1 MPPFPD
7 IRLNYHVA
15 FDVGERE
22 LIMYRGPGRL
32 PLTIAAALLLL
43 GAAHAAKDSAKAAS
57 KIEVKGELKLD
68 LVRGVIKQHIGEVR
82 LCYET
87 ELAKNLELAGQ
98 VTVSFTISAEG
109 KVSEPKVKSSTL
121 NSPAAEKCITD
132 AVGVWE
138 FPKPKRGTVAVE
150 YPFVLVAAEPE
161 ADKSGPPNKGEQSA
175 EEAGA
180 AQDKAAASK
189 DTPPPSSGPGSL
201 DMEKEL
207 EKRKKGGPGYQ
218 DKGVVRSVIR
228 GKREEIQYC
237 FQRGLSKKPT
247 LEGQVMVQFVIG
259 ASGEVFEPKVQSS
272 SLNHPETEQ
281 CIVNRVRS
289 WRFPAPEGGRTVIT
303 IPFAMRSD
311 STD

>member
-1 MPPFPD
+1 MG
-7 IRLNYHVA
+7 R
-15 FDVGERE
+15 
-22 LIMYRGPGRL
+22 GRL
-32 PLTIAAALLLL
+32 PLAIAVLALLPG
-43 GAAHAAKDSAKAAS
+43 GARAAKDSAKSAGEGA

-68 LVRGVIKQHIGEVR
+68 LVRGVIKQHISEVR

-87 ELAKNLELAGQ
+87 ELAKNLELAGR
-98 VTVSFTISAEG
+98 VTVSFTIGAEG
-109 KVSEPKVKSSTL
+109 KVAEPKVKSSTL
-121 NSPAAEKCITD
+121 NSPAVEKCITD

-161 ADKSGPPNKGEQSA
+161 ADKSGPSGKSEQPA
-175 EEAGA
+175 EEGGP
-180 AQDKAAASK
+180 AQDKSATSK
-189 DTPPPSSGPGSL
+189 ESPPSSGPGSL

-207 EKRKKGGPGYQ
+207 EQRKKGGPGYQ
-218 DKGVVRSVIR
+218 DKGVVRSVVK
-228 GKREEIQYC
+228 GKLGEVKYC

-272 SLNHPETEQ
+272 SLNHPETEE
-281 CIVNRVRS
+281 CIINRVRS
-289 WRFPAPEGGRTVIT
+289 WRFPPPEGGRTVVT
-303 IPFAMRSD
+303 YPFAMRSD